1 MRSLEQFWHWYTNE
15 KPNSRGRRD
24 KLSTVAWVALQKAEE
39 IVADRA
45 EIPESNAI
53 ASHTEAVRDLSLV
66 LCKALESTWETV
78 PEPDLVW
85 GTRSPL
91 VSLMNERN
99 RIVAEIEK
107 AEDDAPT
114 AWYIGPEQWAALPEI
129 YAQSLANQMHRDAE
143 RERMAEQYTTMALP
157 DALTQQLACQA
168 RADAR
173 RAEAIRLVE
182 MGALSVERFNQI
194 MESLDTTPQ

>member
-1 MRSLEQFWHWYTNE
+1 MRSLEQFWHWVENE
-15 KPNSRGRRD
+15 RPEYPWAMSHNLSDVAGEALDTALMLVARRAGEQRSSMSV
-24 KLSTVAWVALQKAEE
+24 L
-39 IVADRA
+39 ICNR
-45 EIPESNAI
+45 
-53 ASHTEAVRDLSLV
+53 TEAVRDLSLA
-66 LCKALESTWETV
+66 LCAALEAMREV
-78 PEPDLVW
+78 VRE
-85 GTRSPL
+85 SPL

-99 RIVAEIEK
+99 RIVVEIDK
-107 AEDDAPT
+107 AEAETPK
-114 AWYIGPEQWAALPEI
+114 AWHIGPEQWAALPEMF
-129 YAQSLANQMHRDAE
+129 AQSIANQMHRDAE